1 KAVVQE
7 RYEALAELQDRI
19 SAEENAAI
27 VGREVNVLVASG
39 EGRKDA
45 ERHRSSGRA
54 EDGRLVH
61 FDVPV
66 DGPAPRPGDVVTVTV
81 TKSAPHFLIADSTQ
95 GELRIRRTRA
105 GDAWDRAEAESCAVP
120 VPGVTTGKPG
130 AVSLG
135 LPTLRRPAG

>member
-1 KAVVQE
+1 PGTPAATMENQIPKAVVQE

-61 FDVPV
+61 FDVPA
-66 DGPAPRPGDVVTVTV
+66 DGPAPSPRQPRTLSLRMRRRASCAAAADARATRGIGQRP
-81 TKSAPHFLIADSTQ
+81 
-95 GELRIRRTRA
+95 
-105 GDAWDRAEAESCAVP
+105 DRARSRPP
-120 VPGVTTGKPG
+120 VPPR
-130 AVSLG
+130 ASRA
-135 LPTLRRPAG
+135 P